1 MLQAKLLNN
10 NVTNSPDS
18 SEESSGGSPNHF
30 NSGVDGP
37 NIEAEEC
44 LPSVMIS
51 SEEKRMEF
59 LCQLSGLGAS
69 IGEERLRD
77 GARLLL
83 SVLPKCRHTE
93 KSLREAFLGSS
104 TAVSDKKPYNL
115 LFNTE
120 PAIVLYRLE
129 VLYTMLFPA
138 VNPAAQQTL
147 EILAKFFISGG
158 ATMVVEMLTKN
169 NFMPL
174 ADVATKRS
182 AYLAVLKLTKAVLT
196 VTTHLVQKLHTE
208 YFTDPSNTDG
218 NRISEAIKLIPN
230 PNTEATLRGVSEQVA
245 KMLVNH
251 VKINPDPHNP
261 LKLLVEAAI
270 NGVVPDVDTIR
281 LLIKLSSAT
290 ASGSFAYF
298 SSEQH
303 QANREPMDD
312 DVSGNDITTEIFQ
325 KAKSHTSITKRK

>member
-30 NSGVDGP
+30 ATGVDGP
-37 NIEAEEC
+37 NLEAEEC
-44 LPSVMIS
+44 LPSVMMS
-51 SEEKRMEF
+51 SDERRMEF
-59 LCQLSGLGAS
+59 LSQLSGLGAS

-83 SVLPKCRHTE
+83 LALPRCRHTE
-93 KSLREAFLGSS
+93 RSLKDAFLAGS
-104 TAVSDKKPYNL
+104 TPSDKKPYNV

-138 VNPAAQQTL
+138 VNAATPQTL
-147 EILAKFFISGG
+147 EILSKFFISGG

-196 VTTHLVQKLHTE
+196 VTSHLVYKWFECAESESAEKHVAKL
-208 YFTDPSNTDG
+208 
-218 NRISEAIKLIPN
+218 RMAEAIKFVPN
-230 PNTEATLRGVSEQVA
+230 PNSESTLRAISEQAA
-245 KMLVNH
+245 KVLFNNLKH
-251 VKINPDPHNP
+251 STDPLSP
-261 LKLLVEAAI
+261 LKLLVESAI
-270 NGVVPDVDTIR
+270 QGTLPDTDTIR

-290 ASGSFAYF
+290 ASGSFSYF

-303 QANREPMDD
+303 QANRDPMDD
-312 DVSGNDITTEIFQ
+312 DVAGWKFMRIFI
-325 KAKSHTSITKRK
+325 HCLVLVVFF